1 MSRKRKT
8 AKERGKKNKKRKKKK
23 KKKKKKRREI
33 NCYLDR
39 YLRSNDILKNLRQR
53 VDISS

>member
-8 AKERGKKNKKRKKKK
+8 AKERGKKNKKRKK